1 MRERRKATRY
11 PFGAEGTVNPP
22 QGGAGTNV
30 VVPLISTL
38 GCTIECVNYTSIG
51 KKCELYF
58 DWQNMQVGVQA
69 QVAWRGA
76 GKIGLKFCSVDDE
89 TRRRLQALCGSLAS
103 QPPTAVA
110 RKEAHSAAPAANSP
124 IYFMPSSRSSP
135 PPRSA
140 APYAP
145 PRAAVAHGRRRVPRY
160 VGGFPAHLSDPAT
173 GESSSITLTTLSVFG
188 GCLKGQA
195 IPEVGTKCELQTE
208 WQGKKLIVPGEIVWK
223 IQEQA
228 GVKFLSLD
236 EGSNKLLRQICGD
249 LRLQPLAPIPP
260 WLE

>member
-1 MRERRKATRY
+1 M
-11 PFGAEGTVNPP
+11 NPP

-135 PPRSA
+135 P
-140 APYAP
+140 
-145 PRAAVAHGRRRVPRY
+145 RY
-160 VGGFPAHLSDPAT
+160 VGGFPAHLSNPAT

-188 GCLKGQA
+188 GCLKGQT
-195 IPEVGTKCELQTE
+195 IPEVGTKCELHTE